1 MFVQFIV
8 IRYIFIDIQYQ
19 LGYIQT
25 SFRDGHRDMGNEK
38 GKARL
43 QDTGRGTGNPQ
54 REAYGRG
61 KQRGIV
67 MWPRTAAAERKP

>member
-1 MFVQFIV
+1 MFAQFIV

-54 REAYGRG
+54 RG
-61 KQRGIV
+61 K
-67 MWPRTAAAERKP
+67 RTAEGSSGEL